1 MIRMGILW
9 SAIRGSKSVNKEFRT
24 KPVSRITL
32 FCRDLNRSLELYR
45 DILGFEEVEKKTIQS
60 KAFNELMNIDDE
72 DCFVKI
78 SYLQSEESDFGLI
91 ALFEI
96 NSKEMDKNK
105 PIYNPTIQYGQSVIV
120 LTTKDHRKI
129 YEELKNKDYAFLVE
143 PTEYLKTEDN
153 EYIKAG
159 LYKEMSF
166 YDPDGF
172 LVNLIEN
179 N

>member
-1 MIRMGILW
+1 
-9 SAIRGSKSVNKEFRT
+9 
-24 KPVSRITL
+24 
-32 FCRDLNRSLELYR
+32 
-45 DILGFEEVEKKTIQS
+45 
-60 KAFNELMNIDDE
+60 MNIDDE

-105 PIYNPTIQYGQSVIV
+105 PIYNPTIQYGQSGIV

-172 LVNLIEN
+172 LVNLIEYN
-179 N
+179 